1 MKAVYCVGGKFSQWR
16 EPHLAVGDL
25 PEIMGFIFCADRD
38 EIIASA
44 IVVEIG
50 SWAFTRREGEL
61 IASLVVVIF
70 HVVVFWFVIN
80 DFLLK
85 SWRIR
90 FWGNS
95 DAPGVRPYVGFV
107 GFVRLPVGTHPRCV
121 RISRCVRV
129 PGARRGSS

>member
-1 MKAVYCVGGKFSQWR
+1 MKTVYCVGGKFSQWR

-70 HVVVFWFVIN
+70 HVVVFWFVI
-80 DFLLK
+80 DEFSLK
-85 SWRIR
+85 S
-90 FWGNS
+90 
-95 DAPGVRPYVGFV
+95 
-107 GFVRLPVGTHPRCV
+107 
-121 RISRCVRV
+121 
-129 PGARRGSS
+129 

>member
-1 MKAVYCVGGKFSQWR
+1 MQVVGHDDRYSYLRIRIMRMKTVYCVGGKFSQWR

-50 SWAFTRREGEL
+50 SWAFTRREIEAM
-61 IASLVVVIF
+61 ASHIIVIF
-70 HVVVFWFVIN
+70 HVVMLWFLID

-85 SWRIR
+85 S
-90 FWGNS
+90 
-95 DAPGVRPYVGFV
+95 
-107 GFVRLPVGTHPRCV
+107 
-121 RISRCVRV
+121 
-129 PGARRGSS
+129 

>member
-1 MKAVYCVGGKFSQWR
+1 MKTVYCVGGKFSQWR

-50 SWAFTRREGEL
+50 SWAFTRREIEAM
-61 IASLVVVIF
+61 ASHIIVIF
-70 HVVVFWFVIN
+70 HVVMLWFLID

-85 SWRIR
+85 S
-90 FWGNS
+90 
-95 DAPGVRPYVGFV
+95 
-107 GFVRLPVGTHPRCV
+107 
-121 RISRCVRV
+121 
-129 PGARRGSS
+129 